1 MDTVQK
7 RFDQKLFLLSLGVLL
22 KMKGIRVNTT
32 NLNVKIGSKGIKN
45 WNGKYKVLNGQ
56 NTGCIAKFKERNRS
70 HSYTKR
76 WAK

>member
-1 MDTVQK
+1 
-7 RFDQKLFLLSLGVLL
+7 
-22 KMKGIRVNTT
+22 MKGIRVNTT
-32 NLNVKIGSKGIKN
+32 NLNDKIDSKGIKN

-76 WAK
+76 